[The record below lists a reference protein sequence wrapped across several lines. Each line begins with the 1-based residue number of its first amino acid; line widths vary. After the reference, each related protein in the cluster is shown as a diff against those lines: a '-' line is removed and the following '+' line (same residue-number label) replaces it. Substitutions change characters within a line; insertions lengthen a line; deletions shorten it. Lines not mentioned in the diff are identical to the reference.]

1 MSAGGVNGPGSDS
14 VSASISGSEAVA
26 GIAGAAAALAEA
38 ESAEA
43 GSAARQE
50 GQSSKVSFGNGK
62 PLHHASTVSFA
73 AMRSRFSQANAQ
85 GRQKASASFSA
96 GMKHDRRDISFT
108 RKASLVLS
116 DAQDK
121 AMELLGLKS
130 DGKQA
135 KVERAKA
142 IARAKKLAK

>member
-1 MSAGGVNGPGSDS
+1 
-14 VSASISGSEAVA
+14 
-26 GIAGAAAALAEA
+26 
-38 ESAEA
+38 
-43 GSAARQE
+43 
-50 GQSSKVSFGNGK
+50 
-62 PLHHASTVSFA
+62 
-73 AMRSRFSQANAQ
+73 MRSRFSQANAG

-96 GMKHDRRDISFT
+96 GMKHAQRDISFT

-142 IARAKKLAK
+142 LVKAKKLAK